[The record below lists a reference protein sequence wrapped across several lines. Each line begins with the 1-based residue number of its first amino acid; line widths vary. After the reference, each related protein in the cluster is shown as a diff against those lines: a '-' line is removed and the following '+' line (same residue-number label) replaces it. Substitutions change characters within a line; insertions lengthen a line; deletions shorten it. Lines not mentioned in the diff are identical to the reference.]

1 MFYLF
6 ALTGFTLSLSYFLA
20 PEVCTV
26 NCDSIFFNTLLPNTG
41 AFYFLLTVFIYHHK
55 RKKCLTWVLPIG
67 LGIQSGI
74 FFSGILA
81 GTWCHVCFVILAVN
95 GALFLSYIIT
105 EKTIKHSQI
114 SGVVIA
120 MFLTFSLGNV
130 IFASSNLN
138 NASGEFIKP
147 ETVKASTEKS
157 ELKEP
162 SVIKVY
168 DLAGDTV
175 RIDLKQSPVLI
186 WYPYCDPCKEYIPR
200 ISNDLPLLAMWV
212 EDPEDIKSAHN
223 IAAGFNK
230 ETYFVNELDVPVEAV
245 PALLYWDQED
255 FSIKTT
261 YDIPTD

>member
-1 MFYLF
+1 ML
-6 ALTGFTLSLSYFLA
+6 
-20 PEVCTV
+20 
-26 NCDSIFFNTLLPNTG
+26 D
-41 AFYFLLTVFIYHHK
+41 
-55 RKKCLTWVLPIG
+55 WVLPIG

-81 GTWCHVCFVILAVN
+81 GNWCHVCFVILAVN

-120 MFLTFSLGNV
+120 MILTFSVGNV
-130 IFASSNLN
+130 VFASSNLN

-147 ETVKASTEKS
+147 EIVEVSTEKA

-168 DLAGDTV
+168 DLAGDIV
-175 RIDLKQSPVLI
+175 KVDLKQSQVLL
-186 WYPYCDPCKEYIPR
+186 WYPYCEPCKEYIPR

-212 EDPEDIKSAHN
+212 EDPEDIQSAHN

-230 ETYFVNELDVPVEAV
+230 ETYFVNELDVAVEAV
-245 PALLYWDQED
+245 PSLLYWDKED
-255 FSIKTT
+255 RGIRTT
-261 YDIPTD
+261 YDIPTN